1 MADSGEQV
9 RNSPEALARILAMT
23 MVTDADLVEL
33 EISALTKMRM
43 LDLLGIEPQV
53 FRRVLHDYCSELM
66 LMQGRR
72 PMLRVLEANQIGV
85 AMTLIN
91 DAEHRYRTCAR
102 LMKLMREV
110 APAELDAELLDIERI
125 NAALDAVDDPH
136 KRIQSCMMM
145 LTLMNADGTLHRNEV
160 AFFNHA
166 LERWDISLESLHE
179 VLRERSAAA
188 SATAPAD
195 NQH

>member
-1 MADSGEQV
+1 MADGGEQV

-43 LDLLGIEPQV
+43 LDLLGIESQV

-66 LMQGRR
+66 LMEGRR
-72 PMLRVLEANQIGV
+72 PMLRVLEADQIGV

-91 DAEHRYRTCAR
+91 DGEHRFRTCAR
-102 LMKLMREV
+102 LMRLMREV

-166 LERWDISLESLHE
+166 LERWEISLESLHE
-179 VLRERSAAA
+179 VLRERGAAA
-188 SATAPAD
+188 SPTAPAD
-195 NQH
+195 NER